1 MKPDSSNTW
10 LTEEGKRQAEYYTSS
25 KDVIL
30 VERKKTT
37 QILFD
42 IFRYHFDTTT
52 PQRILELGCGDGD
65 MASQFSEKFPGNQF
79 YLMDGSE
86 DMLSRA
92 RDNLEGDNVH
102 FIKKTFEEYVSSES
116 EPSKYN
122 FVYSSNAIH
131 HLDFW
136 GKCQLYAKIF
146 RELAHWG
153 MFINIDLVLP
163 SSEKSEKFQF
173 RMWVDWMNQ
182 VLRDIG
188 RDDEVGKHDRLPDIY
203 KAKAEN
209 QPSGFF
215 EQLDALRKCGFRD
228 VDCFYKYSV
237 FAVFGGIK

>member
-10 LTEEGKRQAEYYTSS
+10 LTEEGKQQADYYTSS
-25 KDVIL
+25 KNVIL
-30 VERKKTT
+30 VERKKAT
-37 QILFD
+37 QVLFD
-42 IFRYHFDTTT
+42 VFRYHFDTKT
-52 PQRILELGCGDGD
+52 PQRILELGCGDGE
-65 MASQFSEKFPGNQF
+65 MASEFAEKFPINTF

-92 RDNLEGDNVH
+92 RGNLAGSNVH
-102 FIKKTFEEYVSSES
+102 FIKKTFEEYVSTES
-116 EPSKYN
+116 EPSTCN

-146 RELAHWG
+146 RGLAHGG
-153 MFINIDLVLP
+153 MFINLDVVLP
-163 SSEKSEKFQF
+163 SSERSEKFQF

-182 VLRDIG
+182 TLKDIG
-188 RDDEVGKHDRLPDIY
+188 CGDEVGKHDELPDRY

-209 QPSGFF
+209 QPSGLF

-237 FAVFGGIK
+237 FSVFGGTK